1 MKLFFS
7 AVITLLL
14 VMDPI
19 GNTPVFI
26 STLGKV
32 PTERRKKVL
41 IRELIIAL
49 CIMIL
54 FMFLGRRFLDII
66 QIKDYSL
73 QIAGGLILFLIAIKL
88 VFGAEQDGAAESEE
102 EEPLIVPLAIPL
114 VAGPAALSM
123 TIILAAQMSQLKL
136 FLAVVVASLI
146 NSVILLFSF
155 PMSNLLGKR
164 GLVAIERLSGMLL
177 TVMSVNMIMSGVANF
192 LRVF

>member
-1 MKLFFS
+1 
-7 AVITLLL
+7 
-14 VMDPI
+14 MDPL

-26 STLGKV
+26 TTLGKV
-32 PTERRKKVL
+32 PKERRKKVL

-54 FMFLGRRFLDII
+54 SMFLGRRFLNII

-88 VFGAEQDGAAESEE
+88 VFETEQEGTAETKE

-123 TIILAAQMSQLKL
+123 TIILAAQISPLKL
-136 FLAVVVASLI
+136 FLAVVVASII
-146 NSVILLFSF
+146 NSIILLFSF
-155 PMSNLLGKR
+155 PVSNLLGRR
-164 GLVAIERLSGMLL
+164 GLIALERLSGMLL

-192 LRVF
+192 LRIF